1 MSAYVSA
8 FELFSIGVGPSSS
21 HTVGPMRAA
30 RDFAVRLREGGLL
43 SRVARV
49 ECTLFGSL
57 GATGL
62 GHGTP
67 DAVVAGLQGLE
78 PETVDPAAVRA
89 AWSDWPAGADLMLAG
104 EQAVPFAKDDIAFAP
119 RTRLPGHPNA
129 LTLIARDADGVVVAE
144 ETYYSVGGGFI
155 RRDGAAAQVASHR
168 FPLTFASAE
177 ELLAECD
184 ERGITFAEA
193 ARLNEEALRTEAEV
207 ASGLDAIWDAMAAC
221 VNAGLRTGGE
231 LPGML
236 RVKRRA
242 SAIREQLEAAEASG
256 HRELPG
262 EWLGA
267 FALAVNEENA
277 AGGRVV
283 TAPTNGAAGIVPAVA
298 MYWWRFLADSGL
310 GAGNAVTP
318 YGELVGSALL
328 GFGGAGRSPG
338 GPAGGPGGAPGSLG
352 EPGPAPGS
360 LGEPGSAPG
369 SLGEP
374 GSAPGSLG
382 EPGSAPGSLGEP
394 GSAPGSLGEPGS
406 APGSLGEPG
415 SSPRSLSERGS
426 APGSLGERG
435 SSPRSLSERGSSP
448 RSLGERGSSPPSL
461 SEPGGRDEAPESIS
475 DEAVAEAN
483 RRRGIRRFLLTATA
497 LGSLFKANASISGAE
512 GGCQAEVGSACA
524 MAAGGLTAVMGGTN
538 RQIENAA
545 EIAMEH
551 HLGLTCDPVGG
562 LVQIPCI
569 ERNAIAASTAVTAA
583 RLALRGDG
591 SHYVSLDAVVETM
604 RQTGI
609 DMSTKYKETSEGGLA
624 VNVIEC

>member
-1 MSAYVSA
+1 
-8 FELFSIGVGPSSS
+8 
-21 HTVGPMRAA
+21 MRAA
-30 RDFAVRLREGGLL
+30 LDFARRLSADAVLRE
-43 SRVARV
+43 VARV
-49 ECTLFGSL
+49 TCTLYGSL
-57 GATGL
+57 GATGI

-67 DAVVAGLQGLE
+67 DAVVSGLRGLA
-78 PETVDPAAVRA
+78 PETCDPAEVRSAWTDFPEGCELLIDGAHAVA
-89 AWSDWPAGADLMLAG
+89 FD
-104 EQAVPFAKDDIAFAP
+104 KDDIQFAP

-129 LTLIARDADGVVVAE
+129 MTLTAFAVDGRTAAE

-155 RRDGAAAQVASHR
+155 RREGEDAQVGTGALPFGYSDAASLLALCDEHGFSIADVAR
-168 FPLTFASAE
+168 ENELALRSEE
-177 ELLAECD
+177 EL
-184 ERGITFAEA
+184 A
-193 ARLNEEALRTEAEV
+193 A
-207 ASGLDAIWDAMAAC
+207 GLDAIWDAMAGC
-221 VNAGLRTGGE
+221 VDAGLHADGV

-236 RVKRRA
+236 KVKRRA
-242 SAIREQLEAAEASG
+242 GAIRAQLDAVEAERG
-256 HRELPG
+256 REIPG

-283 TAPTNGAAGIVPAVA
+283 TAPTNGAAGILPAVA

-328 GFGGAGRSPG
+328 GFGGE
-338 GPAGGPGGAPGSLG
+338 PASVA
-352 EPGPAPGS
+352 
-360 LGEPGSAPG
+360 
-369 SLGEP
+369 
-374 GSAPGSLG
+374 
-382 EPGSAPGSLGEP
+382 
-394 GSAPGSLGEPGS
+394 
-406 APGSLGEPG
+406 
-415 SSPRSLSERGS
+415 
-426 APGSLGERG
+426 
-435 SSPRSLSERGSSP
+435 
-448 RSLGERGSSPPSL
+448 
-461 SEPGGRDEAPESIS
+461 DDDAPEL
-475 DEAVAEAN
+475 VAEAN

-551 HLGLTCDPVGG
+551 HLGLTCDPIGG

-591 SHYVSLDAVVETM
+591 EHYVSLDAVVETM

>member
-30 RDFAVRLREGGLL
+30 RDFVQRLDAAADLT
-43 SRVARV
+43 RVSHVSCA
-49 ECTLFGSL
+49 LYGSL

-67 DAVVAGLQGLE
+67 DAVVAGLAGLA
-78 PETVDPAAVRA
+78 PETVDPAEVRG
-89 AWSDWPAGADLMLAG
+89 AWTAWPDGRPLLLAG
-104 EQAVPFAKDDIAFAP
+104 RRAVVFAKDDVVFAP

-129 LTLIARDADGVVVAE
+129 LTLVARDAAGAVVAE

-155 RRDGAAAQVASHR
+155 RREGEPSRVAAQR
-168 FPLTFASAE
+168 FPFDYDDAAG
-177 ELLAECD
+177 LLALCD
-184 ERGITFAEA
+184 EHGITIAEA
-193 ARLNEEALRTEAEV
+193 ARRNEEALRSDADI
-207 ASGLDAIWDAMAAC
+207 AAGLDRLWDTMAAC
-221 VNAGLRTGGE
+221 VEEGLRADGV
-231 LPGML
+231 LPWML
-236 RVKRRA
+236 RVTRRA
-242 SAIREQLEAAEASG
+242 SRIRAQLEEAEADG
-256 HRELPG
+256 RRELPG

-267 FALAVNEENA
+267 FALAVNEQNA

-283 TAPTNGAAGIVPAVA
+283 TAPTNGAAGILPAVG

-310 GAGNAVTP
+310 GSGNAVTP

-328 GFGGAGRSPG
+328 GYD
-338 GPAGGPGGAPGSLG
+338 GST
-352 EPGPAPGS
+352 AT
-360 LGEPGSAPG
+360 
-369 SLGEP
+369 
-374 GSAPGSLG
+374 
-382 EPGSAPGSLGEP
+382 
-394 GSAPGSLGEPGS
+394 
-406 APGSLGEPG
+406 
-415 SSPRSLSERGS
+415 
-426 APGSLGERG
+426 
-435 SSPRSLSERGSSP
+435 
-448 RSLGERGSSPPSL
+448 
-461 SEPGGRDEAPESIS
+461 RDETAHWD
-475 DEAVAEAN
+475 DERVAEAN

-497 LGSLFKANASISGAE
+497 LGSLFKANASISGSE

-591 SHYVSLDAVVETM
+591 SHFVSLDTVVETM

>member
-1 MSAYVSA
+1 
-8 FELFSIGVGPSSS
+8 
-21 HTVGPMRAA
+21 MRAA
-30 RDFAVRLREGGLL
+30 LDFVMRLREAGDLD
-43 SRVARV
+43 RVARV
-49 ECTLFGSL
+49 TCTLYGSL
-57 GATGL
+57 GATGI

-67 DAVVAGLQGLE
+67 DAVVAGLRGLA
-78 PETVDPAAVRA
+78 PETVDPDDVRGAWARWPGGALDLDGTHAVAFDR
-89 AWSDWPAGADLMLAG
+89 G
-104 EQAVPFAKDDIAFAP
+104 DIAFAP
-119 RTRLPGHPNA
+119 RTRLPPHPNA
-129 LTLIARDADGVVVAE
+129 MTLEAWTDAAAGPPRASTSPVRTTGAAE
-144 ETYYSVGGGFI
+144 LPAHATGSDEGLIVRETYYSIGGGFI
-155 RRDGAAAQVASHR
+155 RREGEAGRVQAHAY
-168 FPLTFASAE
+168 PLDFASAA
-177 ELLAECD
+177 ELLDQCD
-184 ERGITFAEA
+184 EQGITIAEA
-193 ARLNEEALRTEAEV
+193 ARINEEALRTDEEIA
-207 ASGLDAIWDAMAAC
+207 AGLDAIWDAMAAC
-221 VNAGLRTGGE
+221 VNAGLAAEGV
-231 LPGML
+231 LPGAL
-236 RVKRRA
+236 GVKRRA
-242 SAIREQLEAAEASG
+242 GAIRGQLDEAEASG

-283 TAPTNGAAGIVPAVA
+283 TAPTNGAAGILPAVA

-328 GFGGAGRSPG
+328 GFGDA
-338 GPAGGPGGAPGSLG
+338 
-352 EPGPAPGS
+352 
-360 LGEPGSAPG
+360 
-369 SLGEP
+369 
-374 GSAPGSLG
+374 
-382 EPGSAPGSLGEP
+382 
-394 GSAPGSLGEPGS
+394 
-406 APGSLGEPG
+406 
-415 SSPRSLSERGS
+415 ERDALESGHVEV
-426 APGSLGERG
+426 LD
-435 SSPRSLSERGSSP
+435 
-448 RSLGERGSSPPSL
+448 
-461 SEPGGRDEAPESIS
+461 DEV
-475 DEAVAEAN
+475 VAEAN

-524 MAAGGLTAVMGGTN
+524 MAAAGLTAVMGGTN

-609 DMSTKYKETSEGGLA
+609 DMSHKYKETSEGGLA
-624 VNVIEC
+624 VNVVEC

>member
-1 MSAYVSA
+1 VSAYVSA

-30 RDFAVRLREGGLL
+30 RDFAIRLRESGRLDD
-43 SRVARV
+43 VARV
-49 ECTLFGSL
+49 TCTLYGSL
-57 GATGL
+57 GATGI

-67 DAVVAGLQGLE
+67 DAVVAGLLGLV
-78 PETVDPAAVRA
+78 PETVDPDAVRA
-89 AWSDWPAGADLMLAG
+89 AWTGWPEGRLLQLDGTHPVRFSKAD
-104 EQAVPFAKDDIAFAP
+104 VVFAP

-129 LTLIARDADGVVVAE
+129 MTLEAWTTSHRTEIDDAARLAAAGIRTTGSAASPSPVVVPGGDE
-144 ETYYSVGGGFI
+144 GLVLRETYYSVGGGFI
-155 RRDGAAAQVASHR
+155 RREGEAARVTAHAY
-168 FPLTFASAE
+168 PLAFDSAE
-177 ELLAECD
+177 ELLALCD
-184 ERGITFAEA
+184 ERGITIAEA
-193 ARLNEEALRTEAEV
+193 ARINEEALRSDEEIA
-207 ASGLDAIWDAMAAC
+207 AGLDAIWNAMSAC
-221 VNAGLRTGGE
+221 VEAGLHSAGV
-231 LPGML
+231 LPGL
-236 RVKRRA
+236 LQVKRRA
-242 SAIREQLEAAEASG
+242 SAIREQLEEAEAGG

-283 TAPTNGAAGIVPAVA
+283 TAPTNGAAGILPAVG

-328 GFGGAGRSPG
+328 GFAGRQQL
-338 GPAGGPGGAPGSLG
+338 GPIVPDVV
-352 EPGPAPGS
+352 
-360 LGEPGSAPG
+360 
-369 SLGEP
+369 
-374 GSAPGSLG
+374 
-382 EPGSAPGSLGEP
+382 
-394 GSAPGSLGEPGS
+394 
-406 APGSLGEPG
+406 
-415 SSPRSLSERGS
+415 
-426 APGSLGERG
+426 
-435 SSPRSLSERGSSP
+435 
-448 RSLGERGSSPPSL
+448 
-461 SEPGGRDEAPESIS
+461 DEELIA
-475 DEAVAEAN
+475 DAN

-609 DMSTKYKETSEGGLA
+609 DMSHKYKETSEGGLA

>member
-30 RDFAVRLREGGLL
+30 RDFAARVAALA
-43 SRVARV
+43 VARV
-49 ECTLFGSL
+49 QCTLYGSL
-57 GATGL
+57 GATGI

-78 PETVDPAAVRA
+78 PETADPASVRT
-89 AWSDWPAGADLMLAG
+89 AWTDWIDGAPLVVDG
-104 EQAVPFAKDDIAFAP
+104 VRPVPFRRDDIELAP

-129 LTLIARDADGVVVAE
+129 MTLTAWDGDGLVLAA

-155 RRDGAAAQVASHR
+155 RREGEAPPVPAASVPFVYR
-168 FPLTFASAE
+168 SAE
-177 ELLAECD
+177 QLLALCD
-184 ERGITFAEA
+184 EHGLTIAEL
-193 ARLNEEALRTEAEV
+193 ARSNEQALRPEDEV
-207 ASGLDAIWDAMAAC
+207 AAGLDTVWDAMASC
-221 VNAGLRTGGE
+221 VEAGLHAEGV
-231 LPGML
+231 LPGRL
-236 RVKRRA
+236 GVRRRA
-242 SAIREQLEAAEASG
+242 GAIRAQLEEASHDG
-256 HRELPG
+256 RRELPG

-283 TAPTNGAAGIVPAVA
+283 TAPTTGAAGIVPAVA

-310 GAGNAVTP
+310 GSAGAVTP

-328 GFGGAGRSPG
+328 G
-338 GPAGGPGGAPGSLG
+338 LHT
-352 EPGPAPGS
+352 
-360 LGEPGSAPG
+360 
-369 SLGEP
+369 
-374 GSAPGSLG
+374 
-382 EPGSAPGSLGEP
+382 
-394 GSAPGSLGEPGS
+394 
-406 APGSLGEPG
+406 
-415 SSPRSLSERGS
+415 
-426 APGSLGERG
+426 
-435 SSPRSLSERGSSP
+435 
-448 RSLGERGSSPPSL
+448 
-461 SEPGGRDEAPESIS
+461 RDDGTQVET
-475 DEAVAEAN
+475 AEAN
-483 RRRGIRRFLLTATA
+483 RRRGIRRYLLTATA

>member
-1 MSAYVSA
+1 MTAYVSA
-8 FELFSIGVGPSSS
+8 FDFFSIGVGPSSS

-30 RDFAVRLREGGLL
+30 LDFAQRLSASGALAD
-43 SRVARV
+43 VARV
-49 ECTLFGSL
+49 TCTLYGSL
-57 GATGL
+57 GATGI

-67 DAVVAGLQGLE
+67 DAVVAGLRGLA
-78 PETVDPAAVRA
+78 PETCEPAEVRA
-89 AWSDWPAGADLMLAG
+89 AWTNFPEGMGLLVDGVHEVA
-104 EQAVPFAKDDIAFAP
+104 FAKDDIQFAP

-129 LTLIARDADGVVVAE
+129 MTLTALSADDAARAE

-155 RRDGAAAQVASHR
+155 RREGEDAQIAASGFPFAYPDAAS
-168 FPLTFASAE
+168 
-177 ELLAECD
+177 LLDLCD
-184 ERGITFAEA
+184 ENGLSIADI
-193 ARLNEEALRTEAEV
+193 ARHNEMALRSEEEV
-207 ASGLDAIWDAMAAC
+207 AAGLDAIWDAMASC
-221 VNAGLRTGGE
+221 VDAGLHADGV
-231 LPGML
+231 LPGFL
-236 RVKRRA
+236 KVKRRA
-242 SAIREQLEAAEASG
+242 GAIREQLESAEADG
-256 HRELPG
+256 AREIPG

-283 TAPTNGAAGIVPAVA
+283 TAPTNGAAGILPAVA

-328 GFGGAGRSPG
+328 GFGGEVTAVSD
-338 GPAGGPGGAPGSLG
+338 ADG
-352 EPGPAPGS
+352 EV
-360 LGEPGSAPG
+360 
-369 SLGEP
+369 
-374 GSAPGSLG
+374 
-382 EPGSAPGSLGEP
+382 
-394 GSAPGSLGEPGS
+394 
-406 APGSLGEPG
+406 
-415 SSPRSLSERGS
+415 
-426 APGSLGERG
+426 
-435 SSPRSLSERGSSP
+435 
-448 RSLGERGSSPPSL
+448 
-461 SEPGGRDEAPESIS
+461 
-475 DEAVAEAN
+475 VAEAN

-524 MAAGGLTAVMGGTN
+524 MAAAGLTAVMGGTN

-551 HLGLTCDPVGG
+551 HLGLTCDPIGG

-569 ERNAIAASTAVTAA
+569 ERNAIAASTAVTAS

-591 SHYVSLDAVVETM
+591 HHYVSLDAVVETM
-604 RQTGI
+604 RQTGL

>member
-30 RDFAVRLREGGLL
+30 RHFAAHLRPLLPSVAKVEGVLY
-43 SRVARV
+43 
-49 ECTLFGSL
+49 GSL
-57 GATGL
+57 GATGI

-67 DAVVAGLQGLE
+67 DAVVAGLQGRE
-78 PETVDPAAVRA
+78 PETVDPAAVRS
-89 AWSDWPAGADLMLAG
+89 AWSSWTDGDALVVDGTHP
-104 EQAVPFAKDDIAFAP
+104 VRFARADIAFAP
-119 RTRLPGHPNA
+119 RVRLPGHPNA
-129 LTLIARDADGVVVAE
+129 MTLRALDATGAVIAE

-155 RRDGAAAQVASHR
+155 RRDGEEPAVSAAP
-168 FPLTFASAE
+168 FPFAFASAE
-177 ELLAECD
+177 ELLAVCD
-184 ERGITFAEA
+184 EHGWSIAEV
-193 ARLNEEALRTEAEV
+193 ARHNEQALRSEAEV
-207 ASGLDAIWDAMAAC
+207 AEGLDRIWDAMAAC
-221 VNAGLRTGGE
+221 VEAGLRTDGV

-236 RVKRRA
+236 KVKRRA
-242 SAIREQLEAAEASG
+242 SAIRAQLDEAERG
-256 HRELPG
+256 GRRELPG

-283 TAPTNGAAGIVPAVA
+283 TAPTNGAAGILPAVA

-310 GAGNAVTP
+310 GSGNAVTP
-318 YGELVGSALL
+318 YGELVGSALF
-328 GFGGAGRSPG
+328 GFSTETAG
-338 GPAGGPGGAPGSLG
+338 
-352 EPGPAPGS
+352 
-360 LGEPGSAPG
+360 
-369 SLGEP
+369 
-374 GSAPGSLG
+374 
-382 EPGSAPGSLGEP
+382 
-394 GSAPGSLGEPGS
+394 
-406 APGSLGEPG
+406 
-415 SSPRSLSERGS
+415 
-426 APGSLGERG
+426 
-435 SSPRSLSERGSSP
+435 
-448 RSLGERGSSPPSL
+448 
-461 SEPGGRDEAPESIS
+461 DEVAS
-475 DEAVAEAN
+475 DPLDAATAEAN

-609 DMSTKYKETSEGGLA
+609 DMSHKYKETSEGGLA

>member
-1 MSAYVSA
+1 MPSARRGPDGTTGRLL
-8 FELFSIGVGPSSS
+8 ELDG
-21 HTVGPMRAA
+21 TRPMR
-30 RDFAVRLREGGLL
+30 
-43 SRVARV
+43 
-49 ECTLFGSL
+49 
-57 GATGL
+57 
-62 GHGTP
+62 
-67 DAVVAGLQGLE
+67 
-78 PETVDPAAVRA
+78 
-89 AWSDWPAGADLMLAG
+89 
-104 EQAVPFAKDDIAFAP
+104 FAKGDIVFAP

-129 LTLIARDADGVVVAE
+129 MTLEAWATPRPDRRSTSGPRLRGGRRPDHRQRRPRGCAASRTRGDERAACCARRTTRSAAGSSAARG
-144 ETYYSVGGGFI
+144 S
-155 RRDGAAAQVASHR
+155 RRGSQAHAY
-168 FPLTFASAE
+168 PLDFASAE
-177 ELLAECD
+177 ELLELCD
-184 ERGITFAEA
+184 ERGITIAEA
-193 ARLNEEALRTEAEV
+193 ARINEEALRSDEEIA
-207 ASGLDAIWDAMAAC
+207 AGLDAIWDAMSAC
-221 VNAGLRTGGE
+221 VEAGLHSGR
-231 LPGML
+231 
-236 RVKRRA
+236 RAARA
-242 SAIREQLEAAEASG
+242 SAGQATGIGDPRAARG
-256 HRELPG
+256 GRGRTGDRELPG

-283 TAPTNGAAGIVPAVA
+283 TAPTNGAAGILPAVA

-328 GFGGAGRSPG
+328 GFAGRQQL
-338 GPAGGPGGAPGSLG
+338 GPIVPDVV
-352 EPGPAPGS
+352 
-360 LGEPGSAPG
+360 
-369 SLGEP
+369 
-374 GSAPGSLG
+374 
-382 EPGSAPGSLGEP
+382 
-394 GSAPGSLGEPGS
+394 
-406 APGSLGEPG
+406 
-415 SSPRSLSERGS
+415 
-426 APGSLGERG
+426 
-435 SSPRSLSERGSSP
+435 
-448 RSLGERGSSPPSL
+448 
-461 SEPGGRDEAPESIS
+461 DEELIA
-475 DEAVAEAN
+475 DAN

-609 DMSTKYKETSEGGLA
+609 DMSHKYKETSEGGLA

>member
-1 MSAYVSA
+1 
-8 FELFSIGVGPSSS
+8 
-21 HTVGPMRAA
+21 MRAA
-30 RDFAVRLREGGLL
+30 LAFAQRLSASGALG
-43 SRVARV
+43 RVARIGS
-49 ECTLFGSL
+49 TLYGSL
-57 GATGL
+57 GATGI

-67 DAVVAGLQGLE
+67 DAVVAGLRGLS
-78 PETVDPAAVRA
+78 PETCDPADVRS
-89 AWSDWPAGADLMLAG
+89 AWTTYTPG
-104 EQAVPFAKDDIAFAP
+104 EPLRLNGVHEVAFAKEDIVFAP

-129 LTLIARDADGVVVAE
+129 MTITAWDADSVVVAE
-144 ETYYSVGGGFI
+144 ETYYSIGGGFI
-155 RRDGAAAQVASHR
+155 RRDGEEAQLATGSFPYAYTDAAS
-168 FPLTFASAE
+168 
-177 ELLAECD
+177 LLALCD
-184 ERGITFAEA
+184 ENGLSIAEL
-193 ARLNEEALRTEAEV
+193 ARLNESSVRSEDEV
-207 ASGLDAIWDAMAAC
+207 AAGLDAIWNAMSTC
-221 VNAGLRTGGE
+221 VDAGLHSDGV

-236 RVKRRA
+236 KVKRRA
-242 SAIREQLEAAEASG
+242 GMIRAQLEESEADG

-283 TAPTNGAAGIVPAVA
+283 TAPTNGAAGILPAVG
-298 MYWWRFLADSGL
+298 MYWWRFMADSGL

-328 GFGGAGRSPG
+328 GFGAEASLVAVGAIDDP
-338 GPAGGPGGAPGSLG
+338 
-352 EPGPAPGS
+352 
-360 LGEPGSAPG
+360 
-369 SLGEP
+369 
-374 GSAPGSLG
+374 
-382 EPGSAPGSLGEP
+382 
-394 GSAPGSLGEPGS
+394 
-406 APGSLGEPG
+406 
-415 SSPRSLSERGS
+415 
-426 APGSLGERG
+426 
-435 SSPRSLSERGSSP
+435 
-448 RSLGERGSSPPSL
+448 
-461 SEPGGRDEAPESIS
+461 D
-475 DEAVAEAN
+475 AVAEAN

-551 HLGLTCDPVGG
+551 HLGLTCDPIGG

-604 RQTGI
+604 RQTGA

>member
-21 HTVGPMRAA
+21 HTVGPLRAA
-30 RDFAVRLREGGLL
+30 RVFAARLRPRIGD
-43 SRVARV
+43 VARV
-49 ECTLFGSL
+49 ECTLYGSL
-57 GATGL
+57 GATGI

-67 DAVVAGLQGLE
+67 DAIVAGLQGRE
-78 PETVDPAAVRA
+78 PETVDPAEVRG
-89 AWSDWPAGADLMLAG
+89 AWTDWVDGAPLLLDGVHL
-104 EQAVPFAKDDIAFAP
+104 VPFDRADITFAP

-129 LTLIARDADGVVVAE
+129 LTLRARGADDELIAE

-155 RRDGAAAQVASHR
+155 RRDGEDAAVAAAS
-168 FPLTFASAE
+168 FPLAYDSAE
-177 ELLAECD
+177 QLLALCD
-184 ERGITFAEA
+184 ERGWTIAEV
-193 ARLNEEALRTEAEV
+193 ARHNEQALRTEEEV
-207 ASGLDAIWDAMAAC
+207 AAGLDAIWDAMASC
-221 VNAGLRTGGE
+221 VEAGLHADGV

-236 RVKRRA
+236 KVKRRA
-242 SAIREQLEAAEASG
+242 GAIRAQLDAVESEG
-256 HRELPG
+256 RRELPG

-277 AGGRVV
+277 SGGRVV
-283 TAPTNGAAGIVPAVA
+283 TAPTNGAAGILPAVA

-310 GAGNAVTP
+310 GSGNAVTP

-328 GFGGAGRSPG
+328 GMH
-338 GPAGGPGGAPGSLG
+338 PAAP
-352 EPGPAPGS
+352 A
-360 LGEPGSAPG
+360 A
-369 SLGEP
+369 
-374 GSAPGSLG
+374 
-382 EPGSAPGSLGEP
+382 
-394 GSAPGSLGEPGS
+394 
-406 APGSLGEPG
+406 
-415 SSPRSLSERGS
+415 
-426 APGSLGERG
+426 
-435 SSPRSLSERGSSP
+435 
-448 RSLGERGSSPPSL
+448 
-461 SEPGGRDEAPESIS
+461 EAE
-475 DEAVAEAN
+475 EELTVEAN

-609 DMSTKYKETSEGGLA
+609 DMSHKYKETSEGGLA

>member
-21 HTVGPMRAA
+21 HTVGPLRAA
-30 RDFAVRLREGGLL
+30 GDFARRTVALGVESGGALGPL
-43 SRVARV
+43 ARITCV
-49 ECTLFGSL
+49 LYGSL
-57 GATGL
+57 GATGI

-67 DAVVAGLQGLE
+67 DAVVAGLQGHE
-78 PETVDPAAVRA
+78 PETVDPALVRGAWTNWTDGDALLVDGA
-89 AWSDWPAGADLMLAG
+89 AP
-104 EQAVPFAKDDIAFAP
+104 VPFARADIEFAP

-129 LTLIARDADGVVVAE
+129 MTLRALDPAGAVLLD
-144 ETYYSVGGGFI
+144 ETYYSIGGGFI
-155 RRDGAAAQVASHR
+155 RRESDVVASDARPRAVDAFPFR
-168 FPLTFASAE
+168 FSNAAE
-177 ELLAECD
+177 LIALCD
-184 ERGITFAEA
+184 EHGLTIAEV
-193 ARLNEEALRTEAEV
+193 ARRNEEALRSEDEIA
-207 ASGLDAIWDAMAAC
+207 AGLDAIWDAMSSC
-221 VNAGLRTGGE
+221 VDAGLHVGGV

-236 RVKRRA
+236 KVKRRA
-242 SAIREQLEAAEASG
+242 SLIREQLEQAEAG
-256 HRELPG
+256 GGRELPG

-310 GAGNAVTP
+310 GAENAVTP

-328 GFGGAGRSPG
+328 GLHPGA
-338 GPAGGPGGAPGSLG
+338 AEAVAPLVLG
-352 EPGPAPGS
+352 EAAG
-360 LGEPGSAPG
+360 
-369 SLGEP
+369 
-374 GSAPGSLG
+374 
-382 EPGSAPGSLGEP
+382 
-394 GSAPGSLGEPGS
+394 
-406 APGSLGEPG
+406 
-415 SSPRSLSERGS
+415 
-426 APGSLGERG
+426 
-435 SSPRSLSERGSSP
+435 
-448 RSLGERGSSPPSL
+448 
-461 SEPGGRDEAPESIS
+461 D
-475 DEAVAEAN
+475 VAEAN

-524 MAAGGLTAVMGGTN
+524 MAAAGLTAVMGGTT

-591 SHYVSLDAVVETM
+591 EHFVSLDAVVETM

-609 DMSTKYKETSEGGLA
+609 DMSHKYKETSEGGLA

>member
-30 RDFAVRLREGGLL
+30 AEFAARLSSTGALE
-43 SRVARV
+43 RVASV
-49 ECTLFGSL
+49 SCALYGSL
-57 GATGL
+57 GATGI

-67 DAVVAGLQGLE
+67 DAVVAGLQGLQ
-78 PETVDPAAVRA
+78 PETVDPDAVRR
-89 AWSDWPAGADLMLAG
+89 AWSDWPAGRALMLAG
-104 EQAVPFAKDDIAFAP
+104 THGIPFSKDDVVLAP

-129 LTLIARDADGVVVAE
+129 MTLFARDADGVIVAD
-144 ETYYSVGGGFI
+144 ETFYSVGGGFI
-155 RRDGAAAQVASHR
+155 RREGEPPRVAAAPV
-168 FPLTFASAE
+168 PLPYTDAAT
-177 ELLAECD
+177 LLALCD
-184 ERGITFAEA
+184 EHGITIAEA
-193 ARLNEEALRTEAEV
+193 ARRNEEALRSDEEIAE
-207 ASGLDAIWDAMAAC
+207 GLDRIWDAMASC
-221 VNAGLRTGGE
+221 VNAGLHHDGV
-231 LPGML
+231 LPGIL
-236 RVKRRA
+236 KVKRRA
-242 SAIREQLEAAEASG
+242 SVIRAQLEEIEAEG

-283 TAPTNGAAGIVPAVA
+283 TAPTNGAAGILPAVA

-310 GAGNAVTP
+310 GVGNAVTP
-318 YGELVGSALL
+318 HGELVGSALL
-328 GFGGAGRSPG
+328 GF
-338 GPAGGPGGAPGSLG
+338 
-352 EPGPAPGS
+352 
-360 LGEPGSAPG
+360 
-369 SLGEP
+369 
-374 GSAPGSLG
+374 
-382 EPGSAPGSLGEP
+382 
-394 GSAPGSLGEPGS
+394 
-406 APGSLGEPG
+406 
-415 SSPRSLSERGS
+415 RGH
-426 APGSLGERG
+426 AAT
-435 SSPRSLSERGSSP
+435 
-448 RSLGERGSSPPSL
+448 
-461 SEPGGRDEAPESIS
+461 RDETVDWDDAR
-475 DEAVAEAN
+475 VAEAN
-483 RRRGIRRFLLTATA
+483 RRRGIRRFLLTAAA
-497 LGSLFKANASISGAE
+497 LGSLFKNNASISGAE

-591 SHYVSLDAVVETM
+591 NHYVSLDTVVETM

>member
-8 FELFSIGVGPSSS
+8 FELFSVGVGPSSS

-30 RDFAVRLREGGLL
+30 RDFADRLRDSGVLD
-43 SRVARV
+43 RTVRIR
-49 ECTLFGSL
+49 CTLFGSL
-57 GATGL
+57 GATGI

-67 DAVVAGLQGLE
+67 DAVVAGLRGE
-78 PETVDPAAVRA
+78 DPATVDPDAVRR
-89 AWSDWPAGADLMLAG
+89 AWSDWPAGGTLALAG
-104 EQAVPFAKDDIAFAP
+104 THAVRFAKDDIEFAP

-129 LTLIARDADGVVVAE
+129 MTLIALDAALAPLAE
-144 ETYYSVGGGFI
+144 ETYYSIGGGFI
-155 RRDGAAAQVASHR
+155 RREGEPAQAAAR
-168 FPLTFASAE
+168 PFPLSFRSAQ
-177 ELLAECD
+177 ELLALCD
-184 ERGITFAEA
+184 EHGLTIAEA
-193 ARLNEEALRTEAEV
+193 ARINEQAVRSEEEV
-207 ASGLDAIWDAMAAC
+207 AAGLDAIWDAMAGC
-221 VNAGLRTGGE
+221 IEAGLHADGE
-231 LPGML
+231 LPGIM

-242 SAIREQLEAAEASG
+242 AAIREQLEEAEASG

-277 AGGRVV
+277 SGGRVV
-283 TAPTNGAAGIVPAVA
+283 TAPTNGAAGILPAVA

-310 GAGNAVTP
+310 GADNAVTP
-318 YGELVGSALL
+318 HGPLVGSALFA
-328 GFGGAGRSPG
+328 FGG
-338 GPAGGPGGAPGSLG
+338 
-352 EPGPAPGS
+352 
-360 LGEPGSAPG
+360 
-369 SLGEP
+369 
-374 GSAPGSLG
+374 
-382 EPGSAPGSLGEP
+382 
-394 GSAPGSLGEPGS
+394 
-406 APGSLGEPG
+406 
-415 SSPRSLSERGS
+415 SSSRSLSE
-426 APGSLGERG
+426 ER
-435 SSPRSLSERGSSP
+435 LDDH
-448 RSLGERGSSPPSL
+448 
-461 SEPGGRDEAPESIS
+461 DE
-475 DEAVAEAN
+475 DLYVEAN

-609 DMSTKYKETSEGGLA
+609 DMSHKYKETSEGGLA

>member
-21 HTVGPMRAA
+21 HRVGPMRAA
-30 RDFAVRLREGGLL
+30 AEFAARLSSTRMLGN
-43 SRVARV
+43 VASV
-49 ECTLFGSL
+49 SCALYGSL
-57 GATGL
+57 GATGI

-67 DAVVAGLQGLE
+67 DAVVAGLQGLA
-78 PETVDPAAVRA
+78 PETVDPDAVRR
-89 AWSDWPAGADLMLAG
+89 AWSDWPDGRELTLAG
-104 EQAVPFAKDDIAFAP
+104 SHRIPFSKDDIVLAP

-129 LTLIARDADGVVVAE
+129 MTLFARDADGAILAD

-155 RRDGAAAQVASHR
+155 RREGEATRVTAAPVPFPYTDAAA
-168 FPLTFASAE
+168 
-177 ELLAECD
+177 LLALCD
-184 ERGITFAEA
+184 EHGITIAEA
-193 ARLNEEALRTEAEV
+193 ARRNEEALRSDEEIAE
-207 ASGLDAIWDAMAAC
+207 GLDRIWDAMAAC
-221 VNAGLRTGGE
+221 VNAGLHNDGV
-231 LPGML
+231 LPGIL
-236 RVKRRA
+236 KVKRRA
-242 SAIREQLEAAEASG
+242 SVIRAQLEANQAEG

-283 TAPTNGAAGIVPAVA
+283 TAPTNGAAGILPAVA

-310 GAGNAVTP
+310 GVGNAVTP
-318 YGELVGSALL
+318 HGELVGSALL
-328 GFGGAGRSPG
+328 GFHGQAATR
-338 GPAGGPGGAPGSLG
+338 GGAPD
-352 EPGPAPGS
+352 
-360 LGEPGSAPG
+360 
-369 SLGEP
+369 
-374 GSAPGSLG
+374 
-382 EPGSAPGSLGEP
+382 
-394 GSAPGSLGEPGS
+394 
-406 APGSLGEPG
+406 
-415 SSPRSLSERGS
+415 
-426 APGSLGERG
+426 
-435 SSPRSLSERGSSP
+435 
-448 RSLGERGSSPPSL
+448 
-461 SEPGGRDEAPESIS
+461 RDDAL
-475 DEAVAEAN
+475 VAEAN
-483 RRRGIRRFLLTATA
+483 RRRGIRRFLLTAAA
-497 LGSLFKANASISGAE
+497 LGSLFKNNASISGAE

-591 SHYVSLDAVVETM
+591 THYVSLDTVVETM

>member
-1 MSAYVSA
+1 MSAYISA

-30 RDFAVRLREGGLL
+30 GDFARRLRDGGALD
-43 SRVARV
+43 RVIRIS
-49 ECTLFGSL
+49 CTLFGSL

-67 DAVVAGLQGLE
+67 DAVVAGLRGLE
-78 PETVDPAAVRA
+78 PETVDPDAVRA
-89 AWSDWPAGADLMLAG
+89 AWAQWPADARLAVAG
-104 EQAVPFAKDDIAFAP
+104 THPIAFSKDDIAFAP

-129 LTLIARDADGVVVAE
+129 LTLEAWGPDGE
-144 ETYYSVGGGFI
+144 GPLLSETYLSIGGGFI
-155 RRDGAAAQVASHR
+155 RREGAAEEVTAVT
-168 FPLTFASAE
+168 FPFAYDSAA
-177 ELLAECD
+177 ELIALCD
-184 ERGITFAEA
+184 EHGITIAEL
-193 ARLNEEALRTEAEV
+193 ARRNEEALRSPDEIA
-207 ASGLDAIWDAMAAC
+207 AGLDAIWDAMSGC
-221 VNAGLRTGGE
+221 VAAGLRADGV

-236 RVKRRA
+236 GVKRRA
-242 SAIREQLEAAEASG
+242 AAIRAQLEEAESSG

-283 TAPTNGAAGIVPAVA
+283 TAPTNGAAGILPAVA
-298 MYWWRFLADSGL
+298 MYWWRFLSDSGL
-310 GAGNAVTP
+310 GVGNAVTP
-318 YGELVGSALL
+318 WGELVGSALL
-328 GFGGAGRSPG
+328 GFGGDRSAS
-338 GPAGGPGGAPGSLG
+338 GPA
-352 EPGPAPGS
+352 EVDDPAF
-360 LGEPGSAPG
+360 
-369 SLGEP
+369 
-374 GSAPGSLG
+374 
-382 EPGSAPGSLGEP
+382 
-394 GSAPGSLGEPGS
+394 
-406 APGSLGEPG
+406 
-415 SSPRSLSERGS
+415 
-426 APGSLGERG
+426 
-435 SSPRSLSERGSSP
+435 
-448 RSLGERGSSPPSL
+448 
-461 SEPGGRDEAPESIS
+461 
-475 DEAVAEAN
+475 VAEAN

-524 MAAGGLTAVMGGTN
+524 MAAGGLTAVMGGTT

-591 SHYVSLDAVVETM
+591 SHFVSLDAVVETM

-609 DMSTKYKETSEGGLA
+609 DMSHKYKETSEGGLA

>member
-30 RDFAVRLREGGLL
+30 RDFATLLRESGLL
-43 SRVARV
+43 DRVDRV
-49 ECTLFGSL
+49 TCALFGSL

-67 DAVVAGLQGLE
+67 DAVVAGLRGLS
-78 PETVDPAAVRA
+78 PETVDPDAVRA
-89 AWSDWPAGADLMLAG
+89 AWSAWPEGASLSLDGSHAI
-104 EQAVPFAKDDIAFAP
+104 PFAKSDVTFEP

-129 LTLIARDADGVVVAE
+129 MTLEAWEGGEPLAR

-155 RRDGAAAQVASHR
+155 RRDGEPPRVQAHA
-168 FPLTFASAE
+168 FPLDFASADALI
-177 ELLAECD
+177 ELCD
-184 ERGITFAEA
+184 ERGITIAEA
-193 ARLNEEALRTEAEV
+193 ARINEEALRSDEEIA
-207 ASGLDAIWDAMAAC
+207 AGLDAIWDAMATC
-221 VNAGLRTGGE
+221 VEAGLHSDGV

-236 RVKRRA
+236 KVKRRA
-242 SAIREQLEAAEASG
+242 SAIREQLEEAEAGG

-283 TAPTNGAAGIVPAVA
+283 TAPTNGAAGILPAVA

-328 GFGGAGRSPG
+328 GFAARQQL
-338 GPAGGPGGAPGSLG
+338 GPIVPDVI
-352 EPGPAPGS
+352 
-360 LGEPGSAPG
+360 
-369 SLGEP
+369 
-374 GSAPGSLG
+374 
-382 EPGSAPGSLGEP
+382 
-394 GSAPGSLGEPGS
+394 
-406 APGSLGEPG
+406 
-415 SSPRSLSERGS
+415 
-426 APGSLGERG
+426 
-435 SSPRSLSERGSSP
+435 
-448 RSLGERGSSPPSL
+448 
-461 SEPGGRDEAPESIS
+461 DEEL
-475 DEAVAEAN
+475 VAEAN

-591 SHYVSLDAVVETM
+591 SHYVSLDTVVETM

>member
-1 MSAYVSA
+1 MTAYVSA
-8 FELFSIGVGPSSS
+8 FDLFSIGVGPSSS

-30 RDFAVRLREGGLL
+30 LDRVVRLG
-43 SRVARV
+43 
-49 ECTLFGSL
+49 CTLYGSL
-57 GATGL
+57 GATGI

-67 DAVVAGLQGLE
+67 DAVVAGLRGLE
-78 PETVDPAAVRA
+78 PETCDPAEVRA
-89 AWSDWPAGADLMLAG
+89 AWTEFPEGAPLRLAGAHDVA
-104 EQAVPFAKDDIAFAP
+104 FAKDDIVFAP

-129 LTLIARDADGVVVAE
+129 MTLTAWDDDGVVVAE
-144 ETYYSVGGGFI
+144 ETYYSIGGGFI
-155 RRDGAAAQVASHR
+155 RREGEEPRLAAASLPYSYADAAS
-168 FPLTFASAE
+168 LIA
-177 ELLAECD
+177 LCD
-184 ERGITFAEA
+184 EHGLTIAEL
-193 ARLNEEALRTEAEV
+193 ARLNETAMRSEEEV
-207 ASGLDAIWDAMAAC
+207 AAGLDAIWDAMAAC
-221 VNAGLRTGGE
+221 VDAGLHADGV
-231 LPGML
+231 LPGIL
-236 RVKRRA
+236 KVKRRA
-242 SAIREQLEAAEASG
+242 GTIRAQLEAAEAGG

-283 TAPTNGAAGIVPAVA
+283 TAPTNGAAGILPAVA

-328 GFGGAGRSPG
+328 GFGGARALDTGTVP
-338 GPAGGPGGAPGSLG
+338 
-352 EPGPAPGS
+352 
-360 LGEPGSAPG
+360 
-369 SLGEP
+369 
-374 GSAPGSLG
+374 
-382 EPGSAPGSLGEP
+382 
-394 GSAPGSLGEPGS
+394 
-406 APGSLGEPG
+406 
-415 SSPRSLSERGS
+415 
-426 APGSLGERG
+426 
-435 SSPRSLSERGSSP
+435 
-448 RSLGERGSSPPSL
+448 
-461 SEPGGRDEAPESIS
+461 PESRL
-475 DEAVAEAN
+475 VAEAN

-551 HLGLTCDPVGG
+551 HLGLTCDPIGG

-591 SHYVSLDAVVETM
+591 EHFVSLDAVVETM
-604 RQTGI
+604 RQTGL